1 MFREKSVLLQKPK
14 DIQGETMS
22 TLEQQ
27 EVNVPSE
34 QPGANSAFEEDIVA
48 QQPVMDVDNQ
58 ELIQEQSPSVDYEA
72 ESKKFQS
79 MYDRSQAENAKLQQG
94 AQILQLLEQ
103 RPDLVKTLED
113 GIAGKQTQQQPEQTV
128 GKDDFNP
135 WDAFTDDNSE
145 SGKYVASKI
154 DTLVSQRLQSALS
167 QQQQQIQSE
176 MQMQN
181 TVNELRGTY
190 KMSDGDINNF
200 LQFTT
205 QPKEKVGLNNLVK
218 LWQMQ
223 NGESVANNDTMEAV
237 NAAKQAPRTAGVLQ
251 GQPQASQRND
261 ADRMFYS
268 IVSISGSGRL
278 P

>member
-1 MFREKSVLLQKPK
+1 
-14 DIQGETMS
+14 MS

-27 EVNVPSE
+27 EVNVQSE
-34 QPGANSAFEEDIVA
+34 QPITNEGFVEDIVNEQA
-48 QQPVMDVDNQ
+48 MPEEVAVPQ
-58 ELIQEQSPSVDYEA
+58 EQIQEEATLIDYEA

-103 RPDLVKTLED
+103 RPDLVEVLEN
-113 GIAGKQTQQQPEQTV
+113 GIAQSPAQQQRGPEV
-128 GKDDFNP
+128 AADDFNP
-135 WDAFTDDNSE
+135 WDAFTNEESE
-145 SGKYVASKI
+145 SGKYVNQKI
-154 DTLVSQRLQSALS
+154 EGLVNQRLQDVMAK
-167 QQQQQIQSE
+167 QQQQMQAE

-190 KMSDGDINNF
+190 RMSDGDIQEF

-205 QPKEKVGLNNLVK
+205 QPKEQVGLNNLVK

-223 NGESVANNDTMEAV
+223 GGKSVVNNDTMEAV
-237 NAAKQAPRTAGVLQ
+237 SAAKQAPRTAGVLQ
-251 GQPQASQRND
+251 GQSPEAPRND
-261 ADRMFYS
+261 ADKVFDS
-268 IVSISGSGRL
+268 IMGTGAGSAL

>member
-1 MFREKSVLLQKPK
+1 
-14 DIQGETMS
+14 MS

-27 EVNVPSE
+27 EMNVPIE
-34 QPGANSAFEEDIVA
+34 QPVANSNFEEDIISQQAGPQLVA
-48 QQPVMDVDNQ
+48 EVQEPVQ
-58 ELIQEQSPSVDYEA
+58 EEVPAVDYEA

-103 RPDLVKTLED
+103 RPDLVQVLED
-113 GIAGKQTQQQPEQTV
+113 GIAGNRTQQQPEQTV

-135 WDAFTDDNSE
+135 WDAFTDENSE
-145 SGKYVASKI
+145 SGRYVNNKI
-154 DTLVSQRLQSALS
+154 ENLVQQRLQSALS

-190 KMSDGDINNF
+190 KMSDGDIQEF

-205 QPKEKVGLNNLVK
+205 QPKERVGLNNLVK

-223 NGESVANNDTMEAV
+223 NGQSVANNDTMEAV
-237 NAAKQAPRTAGVLQ
+237 TAAQQAPRTAGVLQ
-251 GQPQASQRND
+251 GEPPMPKKND
-261 ADRMFYS
+261 TDNMFDS
-268 IVSISGSGRL
+268 IMATSSSGRL

>member
-1 MFREKSVLLQKPK
+1 
-14 DIQGETMS
+14 MS

-261 ADRMFYS
+261 ADRMFDS

>member
-1 MFREKSVLLQKPK
+1 
-14 DIQGETMS
+14 MS

-27 EVNVPSE
+27 EVNVPNE
-34 QPGANSAFEEDIVA
+34 QPSANSAFEEDIISQQAGPQLVA
-48 QQPVMDVDNQ
+48 ETQ
-58 ELIQEQSPSVDYEA
+58 EPAQEEVPAVDYEA
-72 ESKKFQS
+72 EAKKFQS

-103 RPDLVKTLED
+103 RPDLVQVLED
-113 GIAGKQTQQQPEQTV
+113 GIAGNRTQQQPEPTV
-128 GKDDFNP
+128 VKDDFNP
-135 WDAFTDDNSE
+135 WDAFTDKNSE
-145 SGKYVASKI
+145 SGKYVNNQI
-154 DTLVSQRLQSALS
+154 DNMIQQRLNSALS
-167 QQQQQIQSE
+167 QQQQQMQAE

-190 KMSDGDINNF
+190 KMSDNDINDF

-223 NGESVANNDTMEAV
+223 SGQSVANNDTMEAV
-237 NAAKQAPRTAGVLQ
+237 TAAKQAPRTAGVLQ
-251 GQPQASQRND
+251 GQPQTSQRND
-261 ADRMFYS
+261 ADKMFDS
-268 IVSISGSGRL
+268 IISTGGSGRL

>member
-261 ADRMFYS
+261 ADRMFDS

>member
-1 MFREKSVLLQKPK
+1 
-14 DIQGETMS
+14 MS

-27 EVNVPSE
+27 EVHVPSE
-34 QPGANSAFEEDIVA
+34 QPGANSAVEEDIISQQAGPERVA
-48 QQPVMDVDNQ
+48 ENQ
-58 ELIQEQSPSVDYEA
+58 DPTQEQSTSIDYEA
-72 ESKKFQS
+72 EAKKFQS
-79 MYDRSQAENAKLQQG
+79 MYDRAQAENAKLQQG

-128 GKDDFNP
+128 SKEEFNP
-135 WDAFTDDNSE
+135 WELTEKGTKTGDAFASEMTNMIDQRVNS
-145 SGKYVASKI
+145 KMA
-154 DTLVSQRLQSALS
+154 
-167 QQQQQIQSE
+167 QQQQQMQAE

-190 KMSDGDINNF
+190 KMSDNDINSF

-205 QPKEKVGLNNLVK
+205 QPKERVGLNNLVK

-223 NGESVANNDTMEAV
+223 NGQSVANNDTMEAV
-237 NAAKQAPRTAGVLQ
+237 TAAKQAPRTAGVLQ
-251 GQPQASQRND
+251 GQPQTSQRND
-261 ADRMFYS
+261 ADKMFDS
-268 IVSISGSGRL
+268 IISTGGSGRL

>member
-1 MFREKSVLLQKPK
+1 
-14 DIQGETMS
+14 MS
-22 TLEQQ
+22 TTEQQ
-27 EVNVPSE
+27 EVNVPIE
-34 QPGANSAFEEDIVA
+34 QPAANSAFEEDIIS
-48 QQPVMDVDNQ
+48 QQAGPEAAAVDQ
-58 ELIQEQSPSVDYEA
+58 EPTQEQSTSVDYEA

-79 MYDRSQAENAKLQQG
+79 MYDRAQAENAKLQQG

-103 RPDLVKTLED
+103 RPDLVKVLED
-113 GIAGKQTQQQPEQTV
+113 GIAGNQQQKQAEPNV

-135 WDAFTDDNSE
+135 WDAFTDENSE
-145 SGKYVASKI
+145 SGRYVNTKI
-154 DTLVSQRLQSALS
+154 ENLVQQRLNSALS
-167 QQQQQIQSE
+167 QQQQQMQQQ

-190 KMSDGDINNF
+190 KMSDNQINDF

-205 QPKEKVGLNNLVK
+205 KPKEQVGLNNLVK

-223 NGESVANNDTMEAV
+223 SGQSVANNDTMEAV

-251 GQPQASQRND
+251 GQPQGSVKSD
-261 ADRMFYS
+261 ANKMFDS
-268 IVSISGSGRL
+268 IINTSGAGRL

>member
-1 MFREKSVLLQKPK
+1 
-14 DIQGETMS
+14 MS

-34 QPGANSAFEEDIVA
+34 QPGANSAFEEDIISQQAGPELVA
-48 QQPVMDVDNQ
+48 ENQ
-58 ELIQEQSPSVDYEA
+58 EPTQEKSTSIDYEA
-72 ESKKFQS
+72 EAKKFQS
-79 MYDRSQAENAKLQQG
+79 MYDRAQAENAKLQQG

-103 RPDLVKTLED
+103 RPDLVKALED

-135 WDAFTDDNSE
+135 WDAFTDENSE
-145 SGKYVASKI
+145 SGRYVNNKI
-154 DTLVSQRLQSALS
+154 ENMVQQRLQSALS

-190 KMSDGDINNF
+190 KMSDNDINDF

-205 QPKEKVGLNNLVK
+205 QPKERVGLNNLVK

-223 NGESVANNDTMEAV
+223 NGQSVANNDTMEAV
-237 NAAKQAPRTAGVLQ
+237 TAAKQAPRTAGVLQ

-261 ADRMFYS
+261 ADKMFDS
-268 IVSISGSGRL
+268 IISTGGSGRL

>member
-1 MFREKSVLLQKPK
+1 
-14 DIQGETMS
+14 MS

-27 EVNVPSE
+27 EVNVQSE
-34 QPGANSAFEEDIVA
+34 QPITNEGFVEDIVNEQA
-48 QQPVMDVDNQ
+48 MPEEMAVPQ
-58 ELIQEQSPSVDYEA
+58 EQIQEEATLIDHEA

-103 RPDLVKTLED
+103 RPDLVEVLEN
-113 GIAGKQTQQQPEQTV
+113 GIAQSPAQQQSGPEVTA
-128 GKDDFNP
+128 DDFNP
-135 WDAFTDDNSE
+135 WELTQEGTQTGDYF
-145 SGKYVASKI
+145 ASKMNNMI
-154 DTLVSQRLQSALS
+154 DQRVNSKIA
-167 QQQQQIQSE
+167 QQQQQMQAE

-190 KMSDGDINNF
+190 KMSDGDIQEF

-205 QPKEKVGLNNLVK
+205 QPKEQVGLNNLVK

-223 NGESVANNDTMEAV
+223 GGKSVVNNDTMEAV
-237 NAAKQAPRTAGVLQ
+237 SAAKQAPRTAGVLQ
-251 GQPQASQRND
+251 GQSPEAPRND
-261 ADRMFYS
+261 ADKVFDS
-268 IVSISGSGRL
+268 IMGTGSGSAL

>member
-1 MFREKSVLLQKPK
+1 
-14 DIQGETMS
+14 MS

-27 EVNVPSE
+27 EVNIPAE
-34 QPGANSAFEEDIVA
+34 QPGANSAFEEDIISQQAGPELVA
-48 QQPVMDVDNQ
+48 ENQ
-58 ELIQEQSPSVDYEA
+58 EPTQEQSTSIDYEA
-72 ESKKFQS
+72 EAKKFQS
-79 MYDRSQAENAKLQQG
+79 MYDRAQAENAKLQQG

-128 GKDDFNP
+128 GKEDFNP
-135 WDAFTDDNSE
+135 WDAFTDENSE
-145 SGKYVASKI
+145 SGRYVNNKI
-154 DTLVSQRLQSALS
+154 ENMVQQRLQSALS

-190 KMSDGDINNF
+190 KMSDNDINDF

-205 QPKEKVGLNNLVK
+205 QPKERVGLNNLVK

-223 NGESVANNDTMEAV
+223 NGQSVANSYPLA
-237 NAAKQAPRTAGVLQ
+237 
-251 GQPQASQRND
+251 
-261 ADRMFYS
+261 
-268 IVSISGSGRL
+268 
-278 P
+278 

>member
-1 MFREKSVLLQKPK
+1 
-14 DIQGETMS
+14 MS

-27 EVNVPSE
+27 EVNIPAE
-34 QPGANSAFEEDIVA
+34 QPGANSAFEEDIINQQAGPQLVA
-48 QQPVMDVDNQ
+48 EEQEPVQ
-58 ELIQEQSPSVDYEA
+58 EEVPAVDYEA
-72 ESKKFQS
+72 EAKKFQS
-79 MYDRSQAENAKLQQG
+79 MYDRSQAENARLQQG

-103 RPDLVKTLED
+103 RPDLVQVLED
-113 GIAGKQTQQQPEQTV
+113 GIAGNRTQQQPEQTV

-135 WDAFTDDNSE
+135 WDAFTDENSE
-145 SGKYVASKI
+145 SGRYVNNKI
-154 DTLVSQRLQSALS
+154 ENLVQQRLQSALS

-190 KMSDGDINNF
+190 KMSDGEIQDF

-205 QPKEKVGLNNLVK
+205 QPKERVGLNNLVR

-223 NGESVANNDTMEAV
+223 SGKSVANNDTMEAV
-237 NAAKQAPRTAGVLQ
+237 TAAQQAPRTAGVLQ
-251 GQPQASQRND
+251 GEPPMPKKND
-261 ADRMFYS
+261 TDNMFDS
-268 IVSISGSGRL
+268 IMATSSSGRL

>member
-1 MFREKSVLLQKPK
+1 
-14 DIQGETMS
+14 MS
-22 TLEQQ
+22 TTEQQ
-27 EVNVPSE
+27 EVNVPIE
-34 QPGANSAFEEDIVA
+34 QPAANSAFEEDIIS
-48 QQPVMDVDNQ
+48 QQAGPEAAAVDQ
-58 ELIQEQSPSVDYEA
+58 EPTQEQSTSVDYEA

-79 MYDRSQAENAKLQQG
+79 MYDRAQAENAKLQQG

-113 GIAGKQTQQQPEQTV
+113 GIAGNQQQKQAEPNV

-135 WDAFTDDNSE
+135 WDAFTDENSE
-145 SGKYVASKI
+145 SGRYVNTKI
-154 DTLVSQRLQSALS
+154 DNLVQQRLNSALS
-167 QQQQQIQSE
+167 QQQQQMQQQ

-190 KMSDGDINNF
+190 KMSDNQINDF

-205 QPKEKVGLNNLVK
+205 KPKEQVGLNNLVK

-223 NGESVANNDTMEAV
+223 SGQSVANNDTMEAV

-251 GQPQASQRND
+251 GQPQGSVKSD
-261 ADRMFYS
+261 ANKMFDS
-268 IVSISGSGRL
+268 IINTSGAGRL

>member
-1 MFREKSVLLQKPK
+1 
-14 DIQGETMS
+14 MS

-27 EVNVPSE
+27 ETSIESGIQGGNE
-34 QPGANSAFEEDIVA
+34 AFVEDIVNE
-48 QQPVMDVDNQ
+48 QS
-58 ELIQEQSPSVDYEA
+58 IQEEVDTTQQEFQEQAPAIDYEA

-94 AQILQLLEQ
+94 AQLLQLLEQ

-113 GIAGKQTQQQPEQTV
+113 GIANPQGQNQSTQEVAPAV
-128 GKDDFNP
+128 DDFNP
-135 WDAFTDDNSE
+135 WEAYDENTE
-145 SGKYVASKI
+145 TGKFVDKKI
-154 DTLVSQRLQSALS
+154 TNKVDQLVSERLA
-167 QQQQQIQSE
+167 QQQRQMQAE

-190 KMSDGDINNF
+190 KMSDNDIQDF

-205 QPKEKVGLNNLVK
+205 QPKEQVGLNNLVK

-223 NGESVANNDTMEAV
+223 SGTSVANNDTMEAV

-251 GQPQASQRND
+251 GQAPQSPKTD
-261 ADRMFYS
+261 SDKVFES
-268 IVSISGSGRL
+268 IMGTGAGAAL

>member
-1 MFREKSVLLQKPK
+1 
-14 DIQGETMS
+14 MS

-27 EVNVPSE
+27 EMNVPSE
-34 QPGANSAFEEDIVA
+34 QPGANSAFEEDIISQQAGPELVA
-48 QQPVMDVDNQ
+48 ENQ
-58 ELIQEQSPSVDYEA
+58 EPTQEQSTSIDYEA
-72 ESKKFQS
+72 EAKKFQS
-79 MYDRSQAENAKLQQG
+79 MYDRAQAENAKLQQG

-135 WDAFTDDNSE
+135 WDAFTDENSE
-145 SGKYVASKI
+145 SGRYVNNKI
-154 DTLVSQRLQSALS
+154 ENMVQQRLQSALS

-190 KMSDGDINNF
+190 KMSDNDINDF

-205 QPKEKVGLNNLVK
+205 QPKERVGLNNLVK

-223 NGESVANNDTMEAV
+223 NGQSVANNDTMEAV
-237 NAAKQAPRTAGVLQ
+237 TAAKQAPRTAGVLQ
-251 GQPQASQRND
+251 GQPQTSQRND
-261 ADRMFYS
+261 ADRMFDS
-268 IVSISGSGRL
+268 IISTGGSGRL

>member
-1 MFREKSVLLQKPK
+1 
-14 DIQGETMS
+14 MS

-27 EVNVPSE
+27 EMNIESGIQGGNE
-34 QPGANSAFEEDIVA
+34 AFVEDIVNE
-48 QQPVMDVDNQ
+48 QS
-58 ELIQEQSPSVDYEA
+58 IQEEVDTTQQEFQEQAPAIDYEA

-94 AQILQLLEQ
+94 AQLLQLLEQ

-113 GIAGKQTQQQPEQTV
+113 GIANPQGQNQSTQEVAPAV
-128 GKDDFNP
+128 DDFNP
-135 WDAFTDDNSE
+135 WEAYDENTE
-145 SGKYVASKI
+145 TGKFVDKKI
-154 DTLVSQRLQSALS
+154 TNKVDQLVSERLA
-167 QQQQQIQSE
+167 QQQRQMQAE

-190 KMSDGDINNF
+190 KMSDNDIQDF

-205 QPKEKVGLNNLVK
+205 QPKEQVGLNNLVK

-223 NGESVANNDTMEAV
+223 SGTSVANNDTMEAV

-251 GQPQASQRND
+251 GQAPQSPKTD
-261 ADRMFYS
+261 SDKVFES
-268 IVSISGSGRL
+268 IMGTGAGAAL

>member
-1 MFREKSVLLQKPK
+1 
-14 DIQGETMS
+14 MS
-22 TLEQQ
+22 TTEQQ
-27 EVNVPSE
+27 EVNVPIE
-34 QPGANSAFEEDIVA
+34 QPAANSAFEEDIIS
-48 QQPVMDVDNQ
+48 QQAGPEAAAVDQ
-58 ELIQEQSPSVDYEA
+58 EPTQEQSTSVDYEA

-79 MYDRSQAENAKLQQG
+79 MYDRAQAENAKLQQG

-113 GIAGKQTQQQPEQTV
+113 GIAGNQQQKQTEPNV

-135 WDAFTDDNSE
+135 WDAFTDENSE
-145 SGKYVASKI
+145 SGRYVNTKI
-154 DTLVSQRLQSALS
+154 ENLVQQRLNSALS
-167 QQQQQIQSE
+167 QQQQQMQQQ

-190 KMSDGDINNF
+190 KMSDNQINDF

-205 QPKEKVGLNNLVK
+205 KPKEQVGLNNLVK

-223 NGESVANNDTMEAV
+223 SGQSVANNDTMEAV
-237 NAAKQAPRTAGVLQ
+237 SAAKQAPRTAGVLQ
-251 GQPQASQRND
+251 GQPQGSVKSD
-261 ADRMFYS
+261 ANKMFDS
-268 IVSISGSGRL
+268 IINTSGAGRL

>member
-1 MFREKSVLLQKPK
+1 
-14 DIQGETMS
+14 MS

-27 EVNVPSE
+27 EANVQSE
-34 QPGANSAFEEDIVA
+34 QPMSNEGFVEDIVNEQA
-48 QQPVMDVDNQ
+48 MPEEVAVA
-58 ELIQEQSPSVDYEA
+58 QEQLQEEATLIDYEA

-103 RPDLVKTLED
+103 RPDLVEVLEN
-113 GIAGKQTQQQPEQTV
+113 GIAQPPAQQQRGPEVTA
-128 GKDDFNP
+128 DDFNP
-135 WDAFTDDNSE
+135 WDAFTNENSD
-145 SGKYVASKI
+145 SGRYVNQKI
-154 DTLVSQRLQSALS
+154 EGLVNERLQDVMAK
-167 QQQQQIQSE
+167 QQRQIQAD

-190 KMSDGDINNF
+190 RMSDGDIQEF

-205 QPKEKVGLNNLVK
+205 QPKEQVGLNNLVK

-223 NGESVANNDTMEAV
+223 SGKSVANNDTMEAV
-237 NAAKQAPRTAGVLQ
+237 SAAKQAPRTAGVLQ
-251 GQPQASQRND
+251 GQSPDSPRND
-261 ADRMFYS
+261 ADKVFDS
-268 IVSISGSGRL
+268 IMSTGSGSAL